1 VNKNLYIAENEV
13 PPFLWDTLY
22 LVSGQKVTIKLPVA
36 EVSGAVVTVVT
47 AGAVAAVDV
56 AVVAVVAGATVTV
69 VSTGVLAVV
78 CDSVVTVVTTAVNS
92 LTHVHML
99 KNNNQLMFIAIF
111 IQHLAYVYRL
121 LTRMAGNRHR
131 YSGTQRSS

>member
-1 VNKNLYIAENEV
+1 MNKNLYIAENEV

-78 CDSVVTVVTTAVNS
+78 CDSVVTVVTAAVNS
-92 LTHVHML
+92 LTHRRTVSY
-99 KNNNQLMFIAIF
+99 N
-111 IQHLAYVYRL
+111 
-121 LTRMAGNRHR
+121 
-131 YSGTQRSS
+131 

>member
-1 VNKNLYIAENEV
+1 
-13 PPFLWDTLY
+13 
-22 LVSGQKVTIKLPVA
+22 
-36 EVSGAVVTVVT
+36 VVT

-78 CDSVVTVVTTAVNS
+78 CDSVVTVVTAAVNS

-99 KNNNQLMFIAIF
+99 KNNNQVMFYCNVDPTYDT
-111 IQHLAYVYRL
+111 HLP
-121 LTRMAGNRHR
+121 TF
-131 YSGTQRSS
+131 